1 MAIDEKTREAIET
14 LRGWIDECPAGGM
27 VFFGGAGVSTESG
40 IPDFR
45 SANGIFMRD
54 LGGAAI
60 EHALAAGDMEGAE
73 RLRKLQLR
81 PEEVVSRSFFDAFPR
96 EFFAF
101 YFDKMIFNQ
110 VEPNAAHRKLA
121 ELEARG
127 IVRAVVTQNI
137 DGLHQKAGSS
147 NVFELHGSVMR
158 NLCMDCGE
166 SFALE
171 ETEEAWKRSCSEG
184 DGIPR
189 CSRCGGIIKP
199 DVVLYEEGLDDDV
212 IRGSVEAIYSADLLV
227 IAGTS
232 LLVNPAASLIRYF
245 RGRHLV
251 VVNLSPT
258 QADER
263 ASLVIRAKVGE
274 VFDY

>member
-1 MAIDEKTREAIET
+1 MASDEKTREAIET
-14 LRGWIDECPAGGM
+14 LRGWIDECPDGGM

-45 SANGIFMRD
+45 SAHGIFMRD

-60 EHALAAGDMEGAE
+60 EHALAAGDLEGAE

-110 VEPNAAHRKLA
+110 VKPNAAHRKLA

-127 IVRAVVTQNI
+127 TLSAIVTQNI
-137 DGLHQKAGSS
+137 DGLHHKAGSS

-158 NLCMDCGE
+158 NLCMDCGA
-166 SFALE
+166 SYTLE
-171 ETEEAWKRSCSEG
+171 ETEEAWKRSCGG

-189 CSRCGGIIKP
+189 CGHCGGIIKP

-258 QADER
+258 QADEQ
-263 ASLVIRAKVGE
+263 ANLVIRAKVGE